1 MYSDIVKTLLP
12 RKNQSLN
19 MLEFLLSLT
28 PFKGIIKGETHMSM
42 KANILRDALGN
53 ITVQMQGDLDYE
65 YSIPFRNQLSDLATE
80 NPNAKI
86 TVDLGGVD
94 FVGSSGI
101 CHFVETINALNK
113 KNGNKQVGLS
123 NVSGDFKKIFRL
135 YSIEEAE
142 LIWDQFDLDNDDT
155 AHLSTTFGNRK
166 RTFQN

>member
-1 MYSDIVKTLLP
+1 MTI
-12 RKNQSLN
+12 
-19 MLEFLLSLT
+19 
-28 PFKGIIKGETHMSM
+28 

-65 YSIPFRNQLSDLATE
+65 HCVPFRNELNELASE

-101 CHFVETINALNK
+101 CHFVETIQILN
-113 KNGNKQVGLS
+113 NEAGQQQIGLS
-123 NVSGDFKKIFRL
+123 NVNGDFKKIFRL

-142 LIWDQFDLDNDDT
+142 LIWDKFDLDNDDT
-155 AHLSTTFGNRK
+155 SHLSSSFANRK